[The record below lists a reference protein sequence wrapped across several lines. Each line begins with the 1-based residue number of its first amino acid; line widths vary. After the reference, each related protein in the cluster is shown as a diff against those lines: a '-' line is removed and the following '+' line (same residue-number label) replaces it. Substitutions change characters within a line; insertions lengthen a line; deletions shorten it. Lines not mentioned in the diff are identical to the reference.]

1 MNKERLNEKFKNA
14 VETSESDYGKYF
26 LSKLFDLD
34 VSYTENTCTVEFDIE
49 DFMYNPMEVLH
60 GGVIAFVLDVSMG
73 HLCKKVIGAAVTV
86 EMKVQYMKAVKTGK
100 LTSTAM
106 FLRKGKNIS
115 FLESKMIDADGN
127 IVAFATGTFAKV
139 KQPQ

>member
-1 MNKERLNEKFKNA
+1 MNKEIVNEKYKHA
-14 VETSESDYGKYF
+14 IDSCESDYGKYF

-34 VSYTENTCTVEFDIE
+34 ITYTEDTCTVEFDVE

-73 HLCKKVIGAAVTV
+73 HLCKKVVGAAVTV
-86 EMKVQYMKAVKTGK
+86 EMKIQYMKAIKTGK
-100 LTSTAM
+100 LTCTAM
-106 FLRKGKNIS
+106 FLKKGRNIS
-115 FLESKMIDADGN
+115 FLESKMIDAEGN

-139 KQPQ
+139 KQQ

>member
-1 MNKERLNEKFKNA
+1 MNKMITNEKFKNA
-14 VETSESDYGKYF
+14 IETCESDYGKYF

-34 VSYTENTCTVEFDIE
+34 FSYTEDTCTVEFAIE

-60 GGVIAFVLDVSMG
+60 GGVIAFVFDVSMG

-100 LTSTAM
+100 LICKAE
-106 FLRKGKNIS
+106 FLRKGRNIS
-115 FLESKMIDADGN
+115 FLESKMMDVDGN
-127 IVAFATGTFAKV
+127 LIASATGTFAKV
-139 KQPQ
+139 K